1 MRKNAALTPPNRVT
15 GRASGTTKTSA
26 PASFDRVERAGQR
39 RKAVKKGRDSQRPA
53 CSSWAL
59 PGRGQPGLPVDI
71 VSSPRGL
78 PALRALIPVCGRA
91 YMRYAVAHTTYAL
104 AHTSGK
110 KAKCFSALDCMLWS
124 IHAPLIAMA
133 PQGAIS
139 ARQGTPERACARPQ
153 PAAWGVKKKR
163 RRASASR
170 FLATQTIAPSKP
182 ICNRQL
188 ARAALERPRPPRTSG
203 NSIQTAARLP
213 CGSAGSRR

>member
-1 MRKNAALTPPNRVT
+1 MRRNAALTPPNRVT
-15 GRASGTTKTSA
+15 GRASGTAKTSA

-39 RKAVKKGRDSQRPA
+39 RKAVKTGRDSQRPA

-91 YMRYAVAHTTYAL
+91 YIRYAVAHTTYAL

-139 ARQGTPERACARPQ
+139 AHQGTPERACARPQ
-153 PAAWGVKKKR
+153 PAAWGVVKINSARSQMDTRALHTVAGRNR
-163 RRASASR
+163 RCRKGLKPSRRLSEATWPRLPARSAS
-170 FLATQTIAPSKP
+170 PSQAQ
-182 ICNRQL
+182 R
-188 ARAALERPRPPRTSG
+188 
-203 NSIQTAARLP
+203 
-213 CGSAGSRR
+213 